1 MERHPNDLTTDA
13 EIDAA
18 FERAK
23 KFDSFPR
30 IVEAAYH
37 PGPGEEYL
45 SLKLNTGQR
54 LLIPREQLGEL
65 KNATSEQATDLDIGK
80 HGLHV
85 WWPQL
90 DDGLYLPDF
99 LQYRWGKEFQEEME
113 SQEMLAA

>member
-1 MERHPNDLTTDA
+1 MERHPNDITTDA

-37 PGPGEEYL
+37 SEPGAEYL
-45 SLKLNTGQR
+45 HLKLNTGQR
-54 LLIPREQLGEL
+54 LLIPKEQLGEL
-65 KNATSEQATDLDIGK
+65 KHATSEQASDLDIGK

-99 LQYRWGKEFQEEME
+99 LQYRWGKEVQNLKELQYSE
-113 SQEMLAA
+113 AA